1 MIHVTAT
8 RDFLESLAV
17 SRPLD
22 ALSELIWNGFDAES
36 DKVKVHIDTN
46 VMNGIDAIRVRD
58 YGVGIRHVDLD
69 ALFGGL
75 GDSWK
80 RSKARSNGRAL
91 HGKNGKGRF
100 KAFALGE
107 LIEWHTTYRDN
118 GKLYTYKIV
127 GKGSALDDFEATDPV
142 EVESGDTGTE
152 VRIQNTLRDF
162 HSLLDA
168 ATPIGLAKTFGAYLT
183 EYPYLSLTF
192 NGALVDPKS
201 VQRHAKNYDLGDV
214 DIGEGN
220 VAATV
225 LSVVEWTVITERALY
240 LCDSDGITLHQV
252 TTGPQIRAPGFNFTA
267 YVRSSLFRELDAN
280 KQLGVA
286 ELRPDTQAV
295 LKVARNKLK
304 EHFRLRLVEQQSEIV
319 QRWKQEDI
327 YPYEDAIDVGPV
339 AKAERQVFDILAV
352 NVQSYL
358 PSFDAADVK
367 SKKFTFRL
375 LARAVH
381 ENPES
386 LQDIIGEV
394 LGLKKDDQD
403 ELAELLR
410 KTPLSS
416 IIRTARI
423 VADRLDFLLALENL
437 VFDKDSKKTLLE
449 RDQLHKILEKE
460 SWLFREDFT
469 LAGSEQ
475 RLEEVLQ
482 KHVGQLGQRADD
494 SPVELEDGKT
504 GRIDLMLHKVTQPRD
519 GEFDYLVVELKRPS
533 QKINQA
539 VLSQVENYAI
549 AVANDERFR
558 QVPARWTFMAVST
571 DFDEFAKRKANQAN
585 RPSGMSYDDSD
596 LKVTVWAKSWAEII
610 NDARARLRFIN
621 QHLSYEA
628 SRESATAYLKRTH
641 SKFIPSVALDT
652 DAAPA

>member
-107 LIEWHTTYRDN
+107 VIEWHTTYRDN
-118 GKLYTYKIV
+118 GKLYTYKIF
-127 GKGSALDDFEATDPV
+127 GKGNALDDFEATDPV
-142 EVESGDTGTE
+142 EIESGDTGTE
-152 VRIQNTLRDF
+152 VRIQNTVRDF

-423 VADRLDFLLALENL
+423 VADRRDFLLALENL

-628 SRESATAYLKRTH
+628 NRESATAYLKRTH

>member
-1 MIHVTAT
+1 MIHVTAK
-8 RDFLESLAV
+8 RDFLQSLVV

-423 VADRLDFLLALENL
+423 VADRLDFLLALEHL